1 MKSNILLLLTLSLLL
16 ACSKDNI
23 TTDLVFSDTALEARK
38 KDNKVT
44 ICHSTG
50 NGGFHP
56 ISVNQNALSAH
67 LRHGDYIPDADGD
80 GYTAI
85 GSCTGSK
92 DDCDDQDASV
102 HPGSGFC
109 NDCGCFDL
117 ESLSNSNLLF
127 YYNTGG
133 NDCSIYDNATGV
145 IVFYQV
151 GSDTL
156 VALAGVEED
165 GQKIVGRG
173 QVLNGIVQESA
184 DGCKLLVGT
193 DITEAQYDACLEGLQ
208 TVININQPLAHVCDI
223 VMPPVFPE

>member
-1 MKSNILLLLTLSLLL
+1 MKCNILILLTLSLLL

-23 TTDLVFSDTALEARK
+23 TTELVFPDAALEARK
-38 KDNKVT
+38 NDNKVT
-44 ICHSTG
+44 ICHSNG
-50 NGGFHP
+50 KGGFQAR
-56 ISVNQNALSAH
+56 SVNTNALASH
-67 LRHGDYIPDADGD
+67 IGHGDYIPDADGD

-109 NDCGCFDL
+109 NDCGCFNL
-117 ESLSNSNLLF
+117 ESLSSSDLLF
-127 YYNTGG
+127 YFNSGENECYT
-133 NDCSIYDNATGV
+133 YDTATAV

-173 QVLNGIVQESA
+173 EVVDGIVQESA
-184 DGCKLLVGT
+184 DGCKLVVGI
-193 DITEAQYDACLEGLQ
+193 DITEAQYAACFAGLQ
-208 TVININQPLAHVCDI
+208 AVINLNQPLAHVCDI